1 MITSLTIAWLSAKE
15 GSQASLLNRTCRNLV
30 GSGVTVCVE
39 PDGLHIVHLCVGKQ
53 FSHASYM
60 LLFKL
65 GIFLIR
71 ESDDLVLLK

>member
-1 MITSLTIAWLSAKE
+1 M
-15 GSQASLLNRTCRNLV
+15 

-39 PDGLHIVHLCVGKQ
+39 PDGLQIVHLCVGKQ